1 MIKISKP
8 RFTLP
13 NLSCLAIPL
22 DLVTIYL
29 FILLKQLQEV
39 VPDYETPFRSDSCKS
54 NDTPNNEVTPC
65 LDPQETTAKSLPKD
79 TNNDY
84 EPLPRPAEYAIAIGA
99 YSNIMRESYIN
110 YDMSPLECSE
120 VFNVNYTSTND
131 DDEEIYADPGYSE
144 ADVYACFERKRFH
157 KIKIDGVR

>member
-1 MIKISKP
+1 M
-8 RFTLP
+8 
-13 NLSCLAIPL
+13 
-22 DLVTIYL
+22 
-29 FILLKQLQEV
+29 
-39 VPDYETPFRSDSCKS
+39 VPDYETPFGPDSRKS
-54 NDTPNNEVTPC
+54 NDTPNNEVTPY
-65 LDPQETTAKSLPKD
+65 LDPQETTAKSLSKD

-84 EPLPRPAEYAIAIGA
+84 EPLPRPAEYATAIGA

-120 VFNVNYTSTND
+120 VSNVNYTSAN

-157 KIKIDGVR
+157 KIKTDDVR